1 MGDTFAAILKAGD
14 GEVNPCLP
22 AGRLDS
28 PDAGCYPVGVVADFV
43 LALDQGTSS
52 SRAILLDR
60 AGTAVATAQ
69 QPFEQI
75 YPRPG
80 WVEHDPEAI
89 WQSQIETAREVIA
102 RAKVAPGDVAAI
114 GITNQRETAVVW
126 DGSGRPIANAVVWQD
141 RRTAPLCDDLR
152 ARGLEPLFR
161 QRTGLLLDPYFSGTK
176 VKWLLDN
183 VPDARQ
189 RAQRGDLMFGTVDS
203 WLIYRL
209 TGAHTTDY
217 TNASRTLMYDIFQ
230 RRWDP
235 ELLEALDVPPSLL
248 PEVRPSSGV
257 FGETSL
263 LGGVIPVAGVAGDQ
277 QAALFGQACFSPGM
291 AKNTFG
297 TGAFLLMNIG
307 DRRVASQSLVTTIAW
322 GFGDSVTYALEGS
335 IFIAGA
341 AVQWLRDELGLIAT
355 SAESEPLAASVPDSN
370 GVYLV
375 PAFVGLGAPHWDP
388 HARGA
393 LLGLTRGANKAHV
406 VRAALEAMAFQSR
419 DVIEAVEA
427 DSDVKLDE
435 LRVDGGAAA
444 NDLLLQIQ
452 ADILGRDVVR
462 PAVTETTALGAAYLA
477 GLATGFWRST
487 DDVAANWRI
496 DRRFTPQMPAE
507 RREELYAGWKR
518 AVERAKGWAS

>member
-1 MGDTFAAILKAGD
+1 
-14 GEVNPCLP
+14 
-22 AGRLDS
+22 
-28 PDAGCYPVGVVADFV
+28 VADFV

-52 SRAILLDR
+52 SRAILFDR
-60 AGTAVATAQ
+60 GGRPVAAAQ
-69 QPFEQI
+69 SAPGGFEQI
-75 YPRPG
+75 YPQPG

-89 WQSQIETAREVIA
+89 WRTQLETARQA
-102 RAKVAPGDVAAI
+102 LASAGAAAGDVAAI
-114 GITNQRETAVVW
+114 GITNQRETTVVW
-126 DGSGRPIANAVVWQD
+126 DRSGRPIANAIVWQD
-141 RRTAPLCDDLR
+141 RRTAPLCEELR

-161 QRTGLLLDPYFSGTK
+161 ERTGLLLDPYFSGTK
-176 VKWLLDN
+176 VRWLLDN
-183 VPDARQ
+183 VPEARR
-189 RAQRGDLMFGTVDS
+189 RAERGELMFGTVDS

-209 TGAHTTDY
+209 TGVHATDY
-217 TNASRTLMYDIFQ
+217 SNASRTLMYDIF
-230 RRWDP
+230 RLRWDG
-235 ELLEALDVPPSLL
+235 ELLEALQVPDSLL

-257 FGETSL
+257 FGETGL
-263 LGGVIPVAGVAGDQ
+263 LGAAIPVAGVAGDQ

-291 AKNTFG
+291 AKNTYG

-307 DRRVASQSLVTTIAW
+307 DRRVASQSLISTIGW
-322 GFGDSVTYALEGS
+322 GLGEGVTYALEGS

-355 SAESEPLAASVPDSN
+355 SEESETLAASVPDSN

-393 LLGLTRGANKAHV
+393 IFGLTRGAGRAHI

-427 DSDVKLDE
+427 DSGVKLDE

-477 GLATGFWRST
+477 GLATGFWKST
-487 DDVAANWRI
+487 GEVAANWRV
-496 DRRFTPQMPAE
+496 DRRFSPQMSEE

-518 AVERAKGWAS
+518 AVERAKGWAKPAP

>member
-1 MGDTFAAILKAGD
+1 M
-14 GEVNPCLP
+14 P
-22 AGRLDS
+22 
-28 PDAGCYPVGVVADFV
+28 DFV

-52 SRAILLDR
+52 SRAILFDR
-60 AGTAVATAQ
+60 AGAPVASAQ

-89 WQSQIETAREVIA
+89 WRTQIETARQA
-102 RAKVAPGDVAAI
+102 LAKANAAAGDVAAI
-114 GITNQRETAVVW
+114 GITNQRETTLIW
-126 DGSGRPIANAVVWQD
+126 DREGRPIANAVVWQD
-141 RRTAPLCDDLR
+141 RRTAGTCEELR

-161 QRTGLLLDPYFSGTK
+161 ERTGLLLDPYFSGTK

-183 VPDARQ
+183 VPDARP
-189 RAQRGDLMFGTVDS
+189 RAERGELMFGTVDS

-209 TGAHTTDY
+209 TGAHATDY
-217 TNASRTLMYDIFQ
+217 SNASRTLMYDIFQ
-230 RRWDP
+230 RRWDGD
-235 ELLEALDVPPSLL
+235 LLEALDVPPSLL

-257 FGETSL
+257 FGETAL
-263 LGGVIPVAGVAGDQ
+263 LGGAIPVAGVAGDQ

-291 AKNTFG
+291 AKNTYG

-307 DRRVASQSLVTTIAW
+307 ERRVASQSLVTTIAW
-322 GFGDSVTYALEGS
+322 GLPEGVTYALEGS

-341 AVQWLRDELGLIAT
+341 AVQWLRDELGIIAT
-355 SAESEPLAASVPDSN
+355 AAESESLAASVPDSN

-393 LLGLTRGANKAHV
+393 IFGLTRGTSKAHIT
-406 VRAALEAMAFQSR
+406 RAVLEAIAFQSR

-427 DSDVKLDE
+427 DSGVKLDE

-452 ADILGRDVVR
+452 ADVLGRDVVR

-477 GLATGFWRST
+477 GLATGFWKST
-487 DDVAANWRI
+487 EEVAANWRM
-496 DRRFTPQMPAE
+496 DRRFSPQMPAD

-518 AVERAKGWAS
+518 AVERALGWAKEG